1 MANKRENTEG
11 FAKHLFGSLAK
22 TFVWAI
28 GEVGMQ
34 DLKSEDPADDV
45 LAKFIFLSFLFL
57 FVIVMMNLL
66 NAIAIQDIQVYI

>member
-28 GEVGMQ
+28 GEIGME
-34 DLKSEDPADDV
+34 DLKSEDPTDDV
-45 LAKFIFLSFLFL
+45 
-57 FVIVMMNLL
+57 
-66 NAIAIQDIQVYI
+66 